1 MSVLQFVVVAIIVG
15 LYGLYIA
22 HQSFRKG
29 VLKGSSVAID
39 ITLCYLIYEKNI
51 DNSVAIKCNP
61 RLTDQKIKE
70 IITQYKE
77 LWDAHVRLQ
86 K

>member
-1 MSVLQFVVVAIIVG
+1 MSVLQFIAVAVIVG

-39 ITLCYLIYEKNI
+39 ITLCYLIYEKSI
-51 DNSVAIKCNP
+51 DDSVAIRCNP
-61 RLTDQKIKE
+61 HLSSKKIKE
-70 IITQYKE
+70 ITNQYKDI
-77 LWDAHVRLQ
+77 WDAHIRLS